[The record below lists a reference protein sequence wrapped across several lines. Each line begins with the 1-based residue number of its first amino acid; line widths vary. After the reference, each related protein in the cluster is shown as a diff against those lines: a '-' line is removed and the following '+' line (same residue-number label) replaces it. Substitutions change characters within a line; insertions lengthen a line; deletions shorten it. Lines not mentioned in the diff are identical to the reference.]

1 MLYMSSIKEN
11 DVTSKSAGAVTANGK
26 KIDETTELKAQL
38 KQVQA
43 TKKELNAQIKQC
55 DKECKNLEK
64 QLKKS
69 TPKKSALKKKPNK
82 TKIVNKKKKNKSF
95 F

>member
-1 MLYMSSIKEN
+1 MSSIREN
-11 DVTSKSAGAVTANGK
+11 DVTSKSAGAVSSTGK
-26 KIDETTELKAQL
+26 KIDETTDLKAQL

-55 DKECKNLEK
+55 DRQEKTLQK
-64 QLKKS
+64 QLKS
-69 TPKKSALKKKPNK
+69 TVKKSAFKKSSK
-82 TKIVNKKKKNKSF
+82 TTKKKNKSF

>member
-1 MLYMSSIKEN
+1 MSSIREN
-11 DVTSKSAGAVTANGK
+11 DVTSKSAGAVSSTGK
-26 KIDETTELKAQL
+26 KIDETTDLKAQL

-55 DKECKNLEK
+55 DKQEKTLQK
-64 QLKKS
+64 QLKSAAPKS
-69 TPKKSALKKKPNK
+69 TVKKSSLKKSS
-82 TKIVNKKKKNKSF
+82 KKKKSF